1 MRWVL
6 MLWVVVATA
15 QGIGAADEC
24 YAPVPCEPEFVA
36 YETKAPAE
44 WAGTVVDEFGSYAVQ
59 ATRVRRLGA
68 PIAPADV
75 EGVHALGY
83 EIEGVPAPGV
93 RRTFD
98 TRFGRVTGE
107 LREARF
113 LFTPATKSV
122 SKAIC
127 FTDQAG
133 DKDCLSLTIPPE
145 PPPADAPGWH
155 LCYRFSVAAGSRTP
169 TCLTDQFGE
178 RCASLGRTAHVCVP
192 AGLGIIAPST
202 SATLVCFTA
211 KDSGPQDADVLV
223 HGALETAARPLNLDP
238 ADELCVVGTLVP

>member
-1 MRWVL
+1 

-36 YETKAPAE
+36 YETKAPAD
-44 WAGTVVDEFGSYAVQ
+44 WTGTVVDQFGSYTVQ

-122 SKAIC
+122 TAK
-127 FTDQAG
+127 
-133 DKDCLSLTIPPE
+133 PPA
-145 PPPADAPGWH
+145 PPADDAPRWR
-155 LCYRFSVAAGSRTP
+155 LCYGFRVAAGARTP
-169 TCLTDQFGE
+169 VCVTDQFGE
-178 RCASLGRTAHVCVP
+178 RCLSLGRTAQVCVP

-202 SATLVCFTA
+202 TDTLVCFTT
-211 KDSGPQDADVLV
+211 KDGGQQDADVLV
-223 HGALETAARPLNLDP
+223 HGALEATPRALRLEP

>member
-1 MRWVL
+1 LLTV
-6 MLWVVVATA
+6 WVVVATA

-24 YAPVPCEPEFVA
+24 FAPVPCEPEFTA
-36 YETKAPAE
+36 YETKAPAD

-83 EIEGVPAPGV
+83 EITGAPAPGV
-93 RRTFD
+93 RRTYD

-122 SKAIC
+122 TS
-127 FTDQAG
+127 T
-133 DKDCLSLTIPPE
+133 PPA
-145 PPPADAPGWH
+145 PPPDDAPGWH

-223 HGALETAARPLNLDP
+223 HGALETTARPLNLDNM
-238 ADELCVVGTLVP
+238 DELCVVGTAVP

>member
-36 YETKAPAE
+36 YETKAPAD
-44 WAGTVVDEFGSYAVQ
+44 WTGTVVDEFGSYAVQ

-83 EIEGVPAPGV
+83 EITGVPAPGV
-93 RRTFD
+93 RRTWD

-122 SKAIC
+122 TSTPPAAPDDVASWLC
-127 FTDQAG
+127 YGFRVAAG
-133 DKDCLSLTIPPE
+133 ARTPVCVTTQFGEECLSLGRSSYVCLPAVIATLQPGVTE
-145 PPPADAPGWH
+145 PPSSPPL
-155 LCYRFSVAAGSRTP
+155 LCLS
-169 TCLTDQFGE
+169 
-178 RCASLGRTAHVCVP
+178 
-192 AGLGIIAPST
+192 
-202 SATLVCFTA
+202 A
-211 KDSGPQDADVLV
+211 KDGSQLDTNVTV
-223 HGALETAARPLNLDP
+223 WSALEISPRPLNLDP
-238 ADELCVVGTLVP
+238 ADELCVVATEVVP

>member
-1 MRWVL
+1 MT

-36 YETKAPAE
+36 YETKAPAD

-83 EIEGVPAPGV
+83 EITGAPAPGV
-93 RRTFD
+93 RRTYD

-122 SKAIC
+122 TS
-127 FTDQAG
+127 T
-133 DKDCLSLTIPPE
+133 PPA
-145 PPPADAPGWH
+145 PPADDVPGWR
-155 LCYRFSVAAGSRTP
+155 LCYGFRVAAGSRTP
-169 TCLTDQFGE
+169 ACVTDQFGE

-223 HGALETAARPLNLDP
+223 HGALEPTARPLRLEP
-238 ADELCVVGTLVP
+238 MDELCVVGTAVP